1 MPKHIITKEYDHIS
15 NVITSA
21 VSICNPQNGY
31 VLATEAIWDT
41 GATHSVITQEA
52 AKQLGLVMVSMA
64 TVQGVGGMMRSPVY
78 AIVVTIDN
86 EEIALHATECHAL
99 SADGKVGCLIGMD
112 VINNGDFTITNFD
125 GKTMM
130 SFQIP
135 STHKTDYR
143 NE

>member
-64 TVQGVGGMMRSPVY
+64 TVQGVGGLMQSPVY
-78 AIVVTIDN
+78 HIVVTIDK

-99 SADGKVGCLIGMD
+99 SADGKTGFLIGMD
-112 VINNGDFTITNFD
+112 VINKGDFTITNAD

>member
-21 VSICNPQNGY
+21 VTIRNPQNGY

-52 AKQLGLVMVSMA
+52 AKQLGLPVVSMA
-64 TVQGVGGMMRSPVY
+64 TVQGVGGLMQSPVY
-78 AIVVTIDN
+78 HIVVTIDN
-86 EEIALHATECHAL
+86 EHIDVLATECHAL
-99 SADGKVGCLIGMD
+99 TADGRTGFLIGMD
-112 VINNGDFTITNFD
+112 VINKGDFTITNAG